1 MMQNKSFAVT
11 QAVLGLVCQILGL
24 MLASHCWV
32 RNGHWHSHAGSDNGG
47 AAAAAPGLVS
57 LTPDRAAGA
66 AGQPR
71 RRRRP
76 DSGSVI
82 WATPEP
88 GPLYS
93 KSED

>member
-1 MMQNKSFAVT
+1 MMQNKLFAVT

-32 RNGHWHSHAGSDNGG
+32 SNGHCSDNGG

-71 RRRRP
+71 PRRRP
-76 DSGSVI
+76 DSGSVN
-82 WATPEP
+82 WATPGP
-88 GPLYS
+88 GPLHS

>member
-32 RNGHWHSHAGSDNGG
+32 SNGHCSDNGG

-57 LTPDRAAGA
+57 LTPDGPGRRRGRAAA
-66 AGQPR
+66 APA
-71 RRRRP
+71 P
-76 DSGSVI
+76 
-82 WATPEP
+82 A
-88 GPLYS
+88 
-93 KSED
+93 

>member
-24 MLASHCWV
+24 MLASHCLV
-32 RNGHWHSHAGSDNGG
+32 RNCHWHGHAGSDNGR
-47 AAAAAPGLVS
+47 AAAPGLVS
-57 LTPDRAAGA
+57 LTPWAVTAGA

-76 DSGSVI
+76 DSGSVN
-82 WATPEP
+82 WATPGPEP
-88 GPLYS
+88 LHS
-93 KSED
+93 NSED

>member
-32 RNGHWHSHAGSDNGG
+32 SNGHCSNNGG

-76 DSGSVI
+76 DSGSVN